1 MSNIVELV
9 KDFRFEAAH
18 FLPNVREGHKCRRV
32 HGHSFR
38 GEVAVR
44 GPVDPQLGWVIDFA
58 DLRRAVEPVV
68 DRLDHY
74 LLNEIE
80 GLENPTA
87 ELLAVWI
94 WNQLEPSLPLLHRVT
109 IEETCTSRCHYFGSA

>member
-1 MSNIVELV
+1 VSDLVELV

-18 FLPNVREGHKCRRV
+18 WLPHVPEGHKCRRV

-44 GPVDPQLGWVIDFA
+44 GPLDPTLGWVIDFA
-58 DLRRAVEPVV
+58 ELKRAVDPLV

-74 LLNEIE
+74 TLNDIR

-87 ELLAVWI
+87 ELLAIWI
-94 WNQLEPSLPLLHRVT
+94 WGELLPHLPMLHRVT
-109 IEETCTSRCHYFGSA
+109 IEETCTSRCHYFG